1 MNTDFDDKRRK
12 AYAGRRSIMDIGMGA
27 VIAAF
32 GVFFATAD
40 KLGVKFNIDNSLR
53 YAFAALCFLYGAF
66 RIYRGV
72 KKNYFQ
78 NEE

>member
-1 MNTDFDDKRRK
+1 MNTDFDNKRRK

-32 GVFFATAD
+32 GVFFASAG
-40 KLGVKFNIDNSLR
+40 KLGVKFTIDNSLR
-53 YAFAALCFLYGAF
+53 YAFAGLCFVYGAF

>member
-1 MNTDFDDKRRK
+1 MNTEFEQKRRK
-12 AYAGRRSIMDIGMGA
+12 AYSGRRSIMDIGMGA

-32 GVFFATAD
+32 GVFFALAG
-40 KLGVKFNIDNSLR
+40 KLWVKFTIDANVR
-53 YAFAALCFLYGAF
+53 YAFAGLCLVYGAF

-78 NEE
+78 DEE